1 MLATILV
8 VVLMRLDEFK
18 QVIVVRTDLRMS
30 PGKLAVQVAHA
41 SVDAA
46 LRSLRNERWRRWL
59 DEWVSQG
66 MKKVV
71 VKGSGE
77 EDLLRIYD
85 ECVKRDL
92 PCSIVRD
99 AGRTELEP
107 GTLTAVCV
115 GPAPSNI
122 VDEITGKLQLY

>member
-1 MLATILV
+1 
-8 VVLMRLDEFK
+8 MRLDEFK

-71 VKGSGE
+71 VKGGGE

-85 ECVKRDL
+85 ECVKREL

-107 GTLTAVCV
+107 GTLTTVCV

>member
-1 MLATILV
+1 MKPN
-8 VVLMRLDEFK
+8 EYK
-18 QVIVVRTDLRMS
+18 QVIAVRTDLKMS

-46 LRSLRNERWRRWL
+46 LRSFKNERWREWL
-59 DEWVSQG
+59 NEWVSQG

-71 VKGSGE
+71 VRGGGE
-77 EDLLRIYD
+77 EDLLRIYN
-85 ECVKRDL
+85 ECVKRDI

-107 GTLTAVCV
+107 GALTAIGV
-115 GPAPSNI
+115 GPAPSLL
-122 VDEITGKLQLY
+122 VDEVTGDLQLY